1 MASFSESSAFPLAG
15 VRVLSFG
22 SFVAGNI
29 GALILA
35 GLGAEVV
42 KIETKDR
49 PEALRSYAAPEVRE
63 VLEPSG
69 VPTTA
74 LYAGMTRG
82 LKSISIDMRS
92 TGGQRTFRDLA
103 QRADVVFENL
113 GPGKMEAWDCA
124 YPDLV
129 ADNPNLVMVSISGY
143 GRTGP
148 LAAYRA
154 YASNINNYLG
164 LTSAWAPDGIHFD
177 FVAATHAA
185 NAVIAALA
193 AVKRGAPGVWIDLAQ
208 TEAGGTLMAPL
219 YLDFLANGRAWG
231 CGPNEVP
238 GAMYS
243 GVVRCLGADAWLAI
257 ELEEA
262 GDWNTL
268 CAYLDRE
275 DLRLADGWPTSAAR
289 SLLQSAVEEWAG
301 QMTPLQ
307 AAIKLQHVGLAAG
320 PVQDG
325 EDLWRDVQLRARG
338 AFVEVVHPDI
348 GLVEYPGAPHRLGGS
363 SRPSASRGPRLG
375 EHTEAV
381 LGEWLGLGEAEI
393 EALRESGAVWQPS
406 ATPVQQPE

>member
-1 MASFSESSAFPLAG
+1 
-15 VRVLSFG
+15 
-22 SFVAGNI
+22 
-29 GALILA
+29 
-35 GLGAEVV
+35 
-42 KIETKDR
+42 
-49 PEALRSYAAPEVRE
+49 
-63 VLEPSG
+63 
-69 VPTTA
+69 
-74 LYAGMTRG
+74 
-82 LKSISIDMRS
+82 
-92 TGGQRTFRDLA
+92 
-103 QRADVVFENL
+103 
-113 GPGKMEAWDCA
+113 
-124 YPDLV
+124 
-129 ADNPNLVMVSISGY
+129 
-143 GRTGP
+143 
-148 LAAYRA
+148 
-154 YASNINNYLG
+154 
-164 LTSAWAPDGIHFD
+164 
-177 FVAATHAA
+177 
-185 NAVIAALA
+185 
-193 AVKRGAPGVWIDLAQ
+193 
-208 TEAGGTLMAPL
+208 MAPL

-375 EHTEAV
+375 EYTEAV